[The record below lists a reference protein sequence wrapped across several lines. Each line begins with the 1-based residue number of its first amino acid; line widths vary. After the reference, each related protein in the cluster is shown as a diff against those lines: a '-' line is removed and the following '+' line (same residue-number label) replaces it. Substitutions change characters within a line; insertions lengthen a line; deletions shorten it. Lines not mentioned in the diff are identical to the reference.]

1 MQLAQQHRLSELTV
15 ESGDGSV
22 RLRRAGRRQAKS
34 QPHITST
41 HRRTEEI
48 RAPLIGVFY
57 RSPAPDAPPYV
68 RVGDWIESDQTIGLI
83 EAMKVFNEIT
93 SEVAGR
99 VAALPVANGELVE
112 AGQIL
117 VAVELEER
125 NRPRGGG
132 RGGARG
138 RADAR
143 IDCGGQPNGMAR
155 DVIRIGILGFG
166 KVGGGAYQV
175 LEENADSIAL
185 KVGSR
190 LEIAR
195 VADIDWQRPREVDLP
210 QEKRATDARAVIE
223 DPAIDIIVETIGG
236 TDPALGFVLAA
247 LRAGKCVVTSNK
259 ELIAKHGREI
269 LEEADARGLD
279 IYFEGAVGGGIPI
292 IQPLKQS
299 LAANRIAS
307 IVGIVNG
314 TTNYI
319 LTQMA
324 SGGGDFAHALAEA
337 QRKGYAEP
345 DPTDDIEGND
355 AAYKLAILA
364 SIAFN
369 SRAAIDQ
376 IYREGIS
383 RIAPA
388 DMVYARELGFVVK
401 LLAIGRD
408 RGDAVELRVHPAF
421 LPQSHPL
428 AAVSDV
434 FNAIFVEGSAAGR
447 LMFYGRGAG
456 ARPTGSA
463 VVGDIIEVA
472 RNINHGARGRVPCT
486 CFAERP
492 VKPMD
497 EVVTKHYVRMQVAD
511 RPGVLAK
518 IAAVFGDEGVSL
530 ASVVQK
536 AASGGGAE
544 IVWVTHESLERAVRR
559 SLDRIRALPEVN
571 EISNWVRVEEG

>member
-1 MQLAQQHRLSELTV
+1 
-15 ESGDGSV
+15 
-22 RLRRAGRRQAKS
+22 
-34 QPHITST
+34 
-41 HRRTEEI
+41 
-48 RAPLIGVFY
+48 
-57 RSPAPDAPPYV
+57 
-68 RVGDWIESDQTIGLI
+68 
-83 EAMKVFNEIT
+83 
-93 SEVAGR
+93 
-99 VAALPVANGELVE
+99 
-112 AGQIL
+112 
-117 VAVELEER
+117 
-125 NRPRGGG
+125 
-132 RGGARG
+132 
-138 RADAR
+138 
-143 IDCGGQPNGMAR
+143 MAR

-166 KVGGGAYQV
+166 NVGGGAYQV
-175 LEENADSIAL
+175 LEENADGIAL
-185 KVGSR
+185 RVGSR
-190 LEIAR
+190 LEVAR
-195 VADIDWQRPREVDLP
+195 VADIDWQRPRDIVLP
-210 QEKRATDARAVIE
+210 AEKRTTNARAVIE
-223 DPAIDIIVETIGG
+223 DPAIDIVVETIGG
-236 TDPALGFVLAA
+236 TDPALGFVLGA

-269 LEEADARGLD
+269 LEQADALGLD

-292 IQPLKQS
+292 VQPLKQS
-299 LAANRIAS
+299 LAANRITS

-337 QRKGYAEP
+337 QRQGYAEP

-369 SRAAIDQ
+369 SRAPVDQ
-376 IYREGIS
+376 IYRQGIS
-383 RIAPA
+383 RMAPA
-388 DMVYARELGFVVK
+388 DMAYARELGFVVK

-421 LPQSHPL
+421 LPTSHPL

-463 VVGDIIEVA
+463 VAGDIIEIA
-472 RNINHGARGRVPCT
+472 RNINRDARGRVPCT

-518 IAAVFGDEGVSL
+518 IAAIFGDEEVSL

-559 SLDRIRALPEVN
+559 SLDRIRGLPEVA

>member
-1 MQLAQQHRLSELTV
+1 M
-15 ESGDGSV
+15 
-22 RLRRAGRRQAKS
+22 GRD
-34 QPHITST
+34 
-41 HRRTEEI
+41 
-48 RAPLIGVFY
+48 L
-57 RSPAPDAPPYV
+57 
-68 RVGDWIESDQTIGLI
+68 
-83 EAMKVFNEIT
+83 
-93 SEVAGR
+93 
-99 VAALPVANGELVE
+99 
-112 AGQIL
+112 
-117 VAVELEER
+117 
-125 NRPRGGG
+125 
-132 RGGARG
+132 
-138 RADAR
+138 
-143 IDCGGQPNGMAR
+143 
-155 DVIRIGILGFG
+155 IRIGILGFG
-166 KVGGGAYQV
+166 NVGAGAYQV
-175 LEENADSIAL
+175 LQENAESIAL
-185 KVGSR
+185 KAGSR
-190 LEIAR
+190 LEVTRA
-195 VADIDWQRPREVDLP
+195 ADIDWRRPRPVDLP
-210 QEKRATDARAVIE
+210 QEMRTTDAREVIA

-236 TDPALGFVLAA
+236 TEPALEFVLSA

-269 LEEADARGLD
+269 LEQADARGLD

-292 IQPLKQS
+292 IQPLKQA
-299 LAANRIAS
+299 LAGNRIQS

-324 SGGGDFAHALAEA
+324 SGGQDFAHALAEA
-337 QRKGYAEP
+337 QQKGYAEP

-369 SRAAIDQ
+369 SRAPLEQ

-383 RIAPA
+383 RIAPP
-388 DMVYARELGFVVK
+388 DMLYARELGYVIK

-421 LPQSHPL
+421 LPQTHPL

-434 FNAIFVEGSAAGR
+434 FNAIFIEGSAVGG

-463 VVGDIIEVA
+463 VVGDLIEVA
-472 RNINHGARGRVPCT
+472 RNLNRGATGRIPCT
-486 CFAERP
+486 CFEARP
-492 VKPMD
+492 VRPMD

-518 IAAVFGDEGVSL
+518 IAAVFGEEGVSL

-536 AASGGGAE
+536 TASGEGAE
-544 IVWVTHESLERAVRR
+544 IVWVTHQSVERAVRR
-559 SLDRIRALPEVN
+559 SLERIAALPEVN
-571 EISNWVRVEEG
+571 EVSTWVRVEEG